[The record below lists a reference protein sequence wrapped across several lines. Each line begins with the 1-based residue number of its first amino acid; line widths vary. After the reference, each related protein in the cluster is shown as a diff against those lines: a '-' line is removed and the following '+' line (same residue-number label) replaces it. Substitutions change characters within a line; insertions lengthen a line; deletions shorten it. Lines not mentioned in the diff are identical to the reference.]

1 MKTKHRSCLA
11 HQEREAISQLH
22 GLLNKQG
29 LLRASFVRVR
39 RSCGRAYCRCMRS
52 KRNWHQGWYIV
63 QRHGGRPRMK
73 YIPLEMQEKVRQWI
87 ARYGAV
93 KELLNEVSDVYWEA
107 IKKKP

>member
-1 MKTKHRSCLA
+1 
-11 HQEREAISQLH
+11 
-22 GLLNKQG
+22 
-29 LLRASFVRVR
+29 
-39 RSCGRAYCRCMRS
+39 
-52 KRNWHQGWYIV
+52 
-63 QRHGGRPRMK
+63 MK